1 MTKRTKNDRILRWLK
16 RRENKYSKL
25 FREFENNYYDGK
37 ADAFRDAYE
46 WIKFEIE
53 MKNRGRDAV

>member
-25 FREFENNYYDGK
+25 FREFENKSDK
-37 ADAFRDAYE
+37 CF
-46 WIKFEIE
+46 ISTI
-53 MKNRGRDAV
+53 